1 MLLQTNGPC
10 YLIYIPDVL
19 LNCTD
24 HIYTIL
30 VQARLHTFR
39 GGSEIPWG
47 KDSITDLQNRL
58 RCMKGA

>member
-39 GGSEIPWG
+39 GGSEIP
-47 KDSITDLQNRL
+47 
-58 RCMKGA
+58 

>member
-10 YLIYIPDVL
+10 CLIYIPNVL

-30 VQARLHTFR
+30 VQAGLHAFR
-39 GGSEIPWG
+39 GGSEIP
-47 KDSITDLQNRL
+47 
-58 RCMKGA
+58 